1 MIFIK
6 DFLEFLEDLLVFRN
20 QEVKLLVQSGTLK
33 KRPTVKF
40 RNPLELSTVLILKY
54 LRQMIKILFQSK
66 AMPYNR
72 CTGCNWSQF

>member
-20 QEVKLLVQSGTLK
+20 QEVKLLVQSGTSK
-33 KRPTVKF
+33 KRPIVKF